1 MTIEE
6 KFNLAETKIRQP
18 RFLENRGMGNEVGYY
33 IFDYDPTPSRLR
45 SRRMYQMNEYKVFK
59 VQVRG

>member
-6 KFNLAETKIRQP
+6 KFNIAEMKIWQP
-18 RFLENRGMGNEVGYY
+18 RFLENRGMGNEVVYY
-33 IFDYDPTPSRLR
+33 IFDYDPPPSRLR
-45 SRRMYQMNEYKVFK
+45 SRRMYQMNDYEVFK